1 MTNYYLS
8 LTELNSALALRDLTD
23 PASGAHAMQR
33 LLADVI
39 SALEQLWNVPSEMHR
54 LSPLVATADNYDRLG
69 YSPDDVTRDSRYSR
83 HVSPTVMLRSH
94 TSAGIPAL
102 LDQLRS
108 ELGRYDRLHVLPGLV
123 YRRDAV
129 DRTHVGAPHQ
139 LDLWRIKSRGLL
151 GPADLQSMMAAV
163 VEAVLPAAEHP
174 GVQWRATPATHS
186 YTAAGRQLDVLVTLP
201 DGTREWLELAECGLV
216 AAPVLRGSGLDPRRW
231 AGLAL
236 GMGLDRAL
244 MLRKGMDD
252 IRLLRSRN
260 PEVQSQQQDLAPYRP
275 VSLMPAIR
283 RDLSL
288 VLRDPADADAEV
300 LGDLARGAL
309 GADAE
314 VLAAL
319 DIRAVTPA
327 SELPR
332 AAVDRLR
339 MAPGDVNVLL
349 RLVLQ
354 PLDRTLTDAQANLL
368 RDRVYVALHQG
379 VVQELTAG

>member
-1 MTNYYLS
+1 MKNYLS
-8 LTELNSALALRDLTD
+8 LTEINSALALRDLTE

-33 LLADVI
+33 LLSDVV
-39 SALEQLWNVPSEMHR
+39 SALEQLWDISSETHR
-54 LSPLVATADNYDRLG
+54 LNPLVATADNYDRLG

-102 LDQLRS
+102 LDSLRG
-108 ELGRYDRLHVLPGLV
+108 ELGHYDTLHVLPGLV

-139 LDLWRIKSRGLL
+139 VDLWRIKARGLL

-174 GVQWRATPATHS
+174 GVQWRATPATHG

-201 DGTREWLELAECGLV
+201 DGRREWLELAECGLV
-216 AAPVLRGSGLDPRRW
+216 AAPILRGSGLDPRRW

-260 PEVQSQQQDLAPYRP
+260 PEIQSQLQDLTPYRP
-275 VSLMPAIR
+275 VSLMPAVR

-288 VLRDPADADAEV
+288 VLTDPADADTEL

-309 GADAE
+309 GADAD

-319 DIRAVTPA
+319 EIRAVTPA
-327 SELPR
+327 PELPR

-354 PLDRTLTDAQANLL
+354 PLDRTLTDAQANRL

-379 VVQELTAG
+379 MVQELTAG

>member
-1 MTNYYLS
+1 MKNYLS
-8 LTELNSALALRDLTD
+8 LTELNSALTLRDLTD
-23 PASGAHAMQR
+23 PAAGAHAMQL
-33 LLADVI
+33 LLAGVV
-39 SALEQLWNVPSEMHR
+39 SALERLWNVPSETHR
-54 LSPLVATADNYDRLG
+54 LNPLVATADNYDRLG
-69 YSPDDVTRDSRYSR
+69 YSPADVTRDSRYSR

-102 LDQLRS
+102 LDSLRG
-108 ELGRYDRLHVLPGLV
+108 EQGLYDRLHVLPGLV

-139 LDLWRIKSRGLL
+139 ADLWRLKARGLL

-163 VEAVLPAAEHP
+163 VEAVLPEADYP
-174 GVQWRATPATHS
+174 GVQWRSTPSTHS

-201 DGTREWLELAECGLV
+201 DGRSEWLELAECGLV
-216 AAPVLRGSGLDPRRW
+216 AAPVLRSSGLDPRRW

-236 GMGLDRAL
+236 GMGLDRAV
-244 MLRKGMDD
+244 MLRKGIDD
-252 IRLLRSRN
+252 IRLLRSENLEIRA
-260 PEVQSQQQDLAPYRP
+260 QLLDLAPYRP
-275 VSLMPAIR
+275 VSLMPAVR

-288 VLRDPADADAEV
+288 VLADPAEADVEL
-300 LGDLARGAL
+300 LGDRARGAL
-309 GADAE
+309 GTDAD

-319 DIRAVTPA
+319 EIKAVTPTA
-327 SELPR
+327 ELPP

-354 PLDRTLTDAQANLL
+354 PLDRTLTGEEANRL
-368 RDRVYVALHQG
+368 RDRVYVALHRG
-379 VVQELTAG
+379 KVQELIAG